1 MLCRI
6 YGSDVELCNDLM
18 TNITV
23 YIYILI
29 IIILAVTKIYFN
41 K

>member
-23 YIYILI
+23 YIYIYI
-29 IIILAVTKIYFN
+29 YHNNTSRYKDIL
-41 K
+41 

>member
-23 YIYILI
+23 YIYINYNNTSHYKD
-29 IIILAVTKIYFN
+29 IL
-41 K
+41 

>member
-23 YIYILI
+23 YIYI